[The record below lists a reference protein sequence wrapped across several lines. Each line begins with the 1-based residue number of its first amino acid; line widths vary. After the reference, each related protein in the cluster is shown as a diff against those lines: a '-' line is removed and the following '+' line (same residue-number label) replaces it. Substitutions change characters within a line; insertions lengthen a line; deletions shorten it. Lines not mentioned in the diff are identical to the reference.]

1 MVDEDKIIKALIS
14 DAICTFEFDVTRGI
28 LDDEVIENS
37 GMGFLKTMGITTP
50 CRYDDVMEIHL
61 RMDENCIYAS
71 DRCEGRVTCEKLI
84 NIFNEGHTK
93 CEVNLYTPNTGRLLR
108 FTYILWKN
116 EENGHVMAFVICNQI
131 QEREYTQN
139 RRFQSI
145 LDDNTAMIDALAEAK
160 HANRAKTVF
169 LNNMSHDIRTPMNA
183 IIGFTSLAMTHLD
196 KPQQVKNYL
205 EKIMTSSNHLLSIIN
220 DVLDMSRIES
230 GQVKIEERECSLA
243 DIMQDIRSIL
253 QPQINSKR
261 LDFFF
266 DTMDIEHQDVFC
278 DRLRL
283 NQILLNILSNSVKYT
298 KSGGSI
304 TVRLMEKTGAPEGYA
319 DYVFRIMD
327 NGVGMKPEFLKHVFE
342 PFTREESSTVSGIQ
356 GTGLGLAITKNVV
369 EMMNGTIKIISEPD
383 VGTEVT
389 LKFRFKLSN
398 NPHRISAIKE
408 LEGKRILV
416 IDDDMDTCESVC
428 KMLKELGLRT
438 DWTTLGKEAVF
449 RARMAMSEGDPYY
462 AYIVDWLMPDMNGID
477 VVRKIRGE
485 VKTDIP
491 MVILTAYDWSDME
504 TEAREAGVT
513 SFCAKPL
520 FMSELYDV
528 LRNHADEKM
537 DENLD
542 SDDDKALKGK
552 RVLLVEDNE
561 LNREIGVAILEES
574 GMIVETAGDGQEAVD
589 MMAASETGHYDIV
602 LMDIQMPVMDGYE
615 ATRTIRAMDRPDASD
630 VPIIAMTANAF
641 EEDRK
646 NAFEA
651 GMNEHMAKPFN
662 RETLKKMLVGH
673 MLKKD

>member
-1 MVDEDKIIKALIS
+1 MIDKDKIIEALVN

-28 LDDEVIENS
+28 LDDDVVESS
-37 GMGFLKTMGITTP
+37 GMGFLKAMGITTP
-50 CRYDDVMEIHL
+50 CRYDDVMEMHL

-84 NIFNEGHTK
+84 NIFNEGHTR

-116 EENGHVMAFVICNQI
+116 EENGHVMAFVISNQI

-139 RRFQSI
+139 KRLQSI

-230 GQVKIEERECSLA
+230 GQVKIEEKECSLT
-243 DIMQDIRSIL
+243 DVMQDIRSIL

-266 DTMDIEHQDVFC
+266 DTMDIEHQDVVC
-278 DRLRL
+278 DKLKL
-283 NQILLNILSNSVKYT
+283 NQVLLNILSNSVKYT
-298 KSGGSI
+298 KAGGNI
-304 TVRLMEKTGAPEGYA
+304 TVKLIEKSGAPEGYA
-319 DYVFRIMD
+319 DYVFRIID

-342 PFTREESSTVSGIQ
+342 PFTREEASTISGIQ
-356 GTGLGLAITKNVV
+356 GTGLGLSITKNMV
-369 EMMNGTIKIISEPD
+369 EMMNGTINIISMPD
-383 VGTEVT
+383 IGTEVT
-389 LKFRFKLSN
+389 LKFRFKLSD
-398 NPHRISAIKE
+398 NPHRISVIKE
-408 LEGKRILV
+408 LEGKRVLV

-428 KMLKELGLRT
+428 KMLKELGLRA
-438 DWTTLGKEAVF
+438 DWTTLGREAIF
-449 RARMAMSEGDPYY
+449 RARVAMNDDDPYY

-477 VVRKIRGE
+477 VVRRIRGE

-491 MVILTAYDWSDME
+491 MVILTAYDWSDIE
-504 TEAREAGVT
+504 PEAREAGVT
-513 SFCAKPL
+513 GFCAKPL
-520 FMSELYDV
+520 FMSEIYDV
-528 LRNHADEKM
+528 LKNHADEKTGEP
-537 DENLD
+537 DIG
-542 SDDDKALKGK
+542 DDQELKGR

-574 GMIVETAGDGQEAVD
+574 GMLVETAEDGRNAVD
-589 MMAASETGHYDIV
+589 MISASAPGYYDIV

-615 ATRTIRAMDRPDASD
+615 ATREIRSMNRADAAAI
-630 VPIIAMTANAF
+630 PIIAMTANAF
-641 EEDRK
+641 EEDRLQ
-646 NAFEA
+646 ALEA

-662 RETLKKMLVGH
+662 RETLKKMLVEH
-673 MLKKD
+673 MLKKA